1 MPGVVDWCGK
11 GTGIG
16 AAAGSVAGDGLRARV
31 CAGAAAGAQCAIW
44 RPGMPV
50 PDDAAA
56 ESDLLE
62 VLLAAAEG
70 RLGAAQLQWSPEKAL
85 TVRHPPRQTAPN
97 KPGSS
102 SRATGMPSVRV
113 DCVSVL
119 QMCALERCVSGV
131 RSDDG

>member
-1 MPGVVDWCGK
+1 MERGLVLEQQQVQWLVMVSEQ
-11 GTGIG
+11 
-16 AAAGSVAGDGLRARV
+16 GSVQARLLEHNVRFGDPE
-31 CAGAAAGAQCAIW
+31 CQCLMM
-44 RPGMPV
+44 RLQ
-50 PDDAAA
+50 
-56 ESDLLE
+56 SDLLE